1 MLAVAP
7 DRLASIPA
15 APGAYLLVDGRGRV
29 LYAGRAGVLRS
40 RVRSYWSASLDRP
53 GLRGMVRRVRRIL
66 IAPAASEHEAA
77 LLERV
82 LLERLDPPF
91 NRTQGIEV
99 LVALRVS
106 TAPPQIAAV
115 VELDRNAPHF
125 GPYLG
130 WAPTLAA
137 ASALARM
144 FPLHLC
150 RPGSELG
157 SLELDL
163 ARRKGVS
170 IADASRLARSVVDVL
185 DARPDA
191 VDGIV
196 IALERDRDRAADLR
210 LFEQAAEVQRQ
221 LVGIR
226 WITQAQRLM
235 HLAPSGDGW
244 VCDEER
250 IAAVLGAVS

>member
-115 VELDRNAPHF
+115 VELERNAPHF
-125 GPYLG
+125 RPVPRLG
-130 WAPTLAA
+130 
-137 ASALARM
+137 
-144 FPLHLC
+144 
-150 RPGSELG
+150 
-157 SLELDL
+157 
-163 ARRKGVS
+163 
-170 IADASRLARSVVDVL
+170 ADACRGIRARAHVPAAPLPSWQRARIAGARSRAPQGRL
-185 DARPDA
+185 NRGRLPSRAIGGRCPRCA
-191 VDGIV
+191 TRRGR
-196 IALERDRDRAADLR
+196 RDRDRSRTRPRSCRGPAPLRASRRGAAPAGGHSLDHPGAAADAPR
-210 LFEQAAEVQRQ
+210 AKR
-221 LVGIR
+221 R
-226 WITQAQRLM
+226 W
-235 HLAPSGDGW
+235 
-244 VCDEER
+244 
-250 IAAVLGAVS
+250 LGVR